1 MADTITDTDNTAA
14 NASGGSMVSFII
26 AIALMTL
33 MSAGAGFSTGG
44 FLIDAPAPEAMVDK
58 AANAKKTA
66 SAKPGVHGKH
76 TSDDQAKSAGDEG
89 IDAAGVIE
97 IINLQPIVTNLADP
111 PKTWVRIEASI
122 ALVSTYDGDKNLLST
137 TIAEDLLMFTR
148 TLTLASLAGS
158 SGIAH
163 YKEDISERAR
173 VRSGGAVNQV
183 LLRMLVIE

>member
-1 MADTITDTDNTAA
+1 MADTYTDAENDAA
-14 NASGGSMVSFII
+14 NASGGSMVSFIVAI
-26 AIALMTL
+26 AILTL
-33 MSAGAGFSTGG
+33 MSAVAGFATGG
-44 FLIDAPAPEAMVDK
+44 FLIETPAPEAKADK
-58 AANAKKTA
+58 AANAKKTG
-66 SAKPGVHGKH
+66 SAKPGVQGKQ
-76 TSDDQAKSAGDEG
+76 TSDDHAKPAGDEG
-89 IDAAGVIE
+89 LESAYAIE
-97 IINLQPIVTNLADP
+97 IIDLKPIVTNLANP

-173 VRSGGAVNQV
+173 VRSDGAVKQV